1 MAMRN
6 MWWHFRILFGQTN
19 FLWADSFSKLSDRMS
34 DKLSWIF
41 DMSEI
46 KGKNVQ
52 ITDKPY
58 LTFK

>member
-6 MWWHFRILFGQTN
+6 MWWHFKFLFGQ
-19 FLWADSFSKLSDRMS
+19 DSFSKLPDRMS